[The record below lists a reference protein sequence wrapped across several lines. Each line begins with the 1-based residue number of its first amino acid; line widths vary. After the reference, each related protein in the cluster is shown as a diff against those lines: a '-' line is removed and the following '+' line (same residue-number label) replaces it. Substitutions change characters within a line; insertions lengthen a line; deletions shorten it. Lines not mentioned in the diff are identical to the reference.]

1 MSRKISMSEETYKRK
16 LTAIFSTDVKGYS
29 RLMGGDELATV
40 AILKKYRQVIAE
52 YINRYQGRVIDSP
65 GDNLLAEFA
74 SVVNAV
80 ECALAVQEEISNR
93 NKEVPEERR
102 MEFRIGIHLGD
113 VIQDKD
119 RIYGDGV
126 NIAARLEG
134 LANAGEVWISGM
146 AYDQVKSKIT
156 VGFEYQ
162 GRQKVKNIS
171 DPIRVYRL
179 LTDPD
184 KSGSTIYRR
193 KKDDPR
199 HRARMTVLVI
209 SVMVISIV
217 AAVVGFKLYFHGS
230 SAGPIKK
237 AIAAHKMRANL
248 KNIPS
253 IAVLPFLNMS
263 KDTGQEYFADGFT
276 EDLITDLSKIS
287 GLRVISRNSVFV
299 YKGKPVN
306 IAKVGKEFGVGY
318 VLEGSVRKIGNQ
330 VRINA
335 QLIDVKTINHV
346 WADRYD
352 RDLKDIFNLQDEVS
366 KKIVSALALKL
377 TEGEEAR
384 IFKKATKN
392 MDAYDVY
399 LRGMGFYSRFTHHFN
414 GKARELFKR
423 AIKIDPRFAEAHA
436 AMGWTYVTDWFMG
449 WTKDLNSLE
458 QAQESAEI
466 ALSLDENASKALCLL
481 GSVLLWKKKHDEAIV
496 AYEKSLALNPNY
508 AEALSGMG
516 DTLSWAGRPKEGIPL
531 IEEAISLNPSQEGY
545 YQFYLG
551 HAFYLTKR
559 YNQAIEALQKSLNQN
574 PDFFPSRVYLAAVYS
589 EIDQIG
595 FAKDEMGE
603 VSKKLTKDSFD
614 ELGEKLPY
622 KDPKML
628 QRVLDALEKVVGK

>member
-1 MSRKISMSEETYKRK
+1 
-16 LTAIFSTDVKGYS
+16 
-29 RLMGGDELATV
+29 
-40 AILKKYRQVIAE
+40 
-52 YINRYQGRVIDSP
+52 VIDSP
-65 GDNLLAEFA
+65 GDNMLAEFA

-80 ECALAVQEEISNR
+80 ECALAVQEEIKNR
-93 NKEVPEERR
+93 NREVPKERR
-102 MEFRIGIHLGD
+102 MEFRIGVNLGD
-113 VIQDKD
+113 VIQDKE

-134 LANAGEVWISGM
+134 LANAGEVWISSM
-146 AYDQVKSKIT
+146 AYDQVKSKIP

-162 GRQKVKNIS
+162 GRQKVKNIP

-199 HRARMTVLVI
+199 HRARMAVLVM
-209 SVMVISIV
+209 SVMVAAIV
-217 AAVVGFKLYFHGS
+217 AAIIGFKLYFHGYD
-230 SAGPIKK
+230 GPIKK
-237 AIAAHKMRANL
+237 AITAHRRGAIS

-253 IAVLPFLNMS
+253 IAVLPFLNIS
-263 KDTGQEYFADGFT
+263 EDAEQEYFADGFT

-299 YKGKPVN
+299 YKGKSVK
-306 IAKVGKEFGVGY
+306 IAEIGKEFGVNY
-318 VLEGSVRKIGNQ
+318 VLEGSVRKVGDR

-352 RDLKDIFNLQDEVS
+352 RDLKDIFNIQDEVS
-366 KKIVSALALKL
+366 KRIVSALALKL

-399 LRGMGFYSRFTHHFN
+399 LRAMGYYSRFTSHFN
-414 GKARELFKR
+414 EKARELFKR
-423 AIKIDPRFAEAHA
+423 AIHLDPRFADAHSA
-436 AMGWTYVTDWFMG
+436 IGWTYFMDWSLG
-449 WTKDLNSLE
+449 WSQDLASLE
-458 QAQESAEI
+458 QAYESAEI
-466 ALSLDENASKALCLL
+466 ALSLDEDASKALCLL

-496 AYEKSLALNPNY
+496 AYKKSLALNPNY

-516 DTLSWAGRPKEGIPL
+516 NTLCWAGRPKEGIPL
-531 IEEAISLNPSQEGY
+531 IEEAISLNPKKVGY
-545 YQFYLG
+545 YQFFLG
-551 HAFYLTKR
+551 HAFYLTLR

-574 PDFFPSRVYLAAVYS
+574 PDFFPSRIYLAAVYS
-589 EIDQIG
+589 EIDQMG
-595 FAKDEMGE
+595 FAKDEMDE
-603 VSKKLTKDSFD
+603 VLKKLSRDSFD
-614 ELGEKLPY
+614 GFGQKLPY
-622 KDPKML
+622 RDPKML
-628 QRVLDALEKVVGK
+628 QRVLDALAKVLDN

>member
-1 MSRKISMSEETYKRK
+1 MSEEAYKRK
-16 LTAIFSTDVKGYS
+16 LTAIFSTDVKDYS
-29 RLMGGDELATV
+29 RLMGDDELATV
-40 AILKKYRQVIAE
+40 AILKEYHQVITE
-52 YINRYQGRVIDSP
+52 HINRYQGRVIDSP

-80 ECALAVQEEISNR
+80 ECALAVQQEIKNR
-93 NKEVPEERR
+93 NIEVPKKRR
-102 MEFRIGIHLGD
+102 MEFRIGINLGD

-146 AYDQVKSKIT
+146 AYDQIKSKIA

-162 GRQKVKNIS
+162 GRQKVKNIP

-199 HRARMTVLVI
+199 HRKRMAVVVI
-209 SVMVISIV
+209 SVMVVAIV
-217 AAVVGFKLYFHGS
+217 AAIVGFKLNFHGS
-230 SAGPIKK
+230 NGPIKK
-237 AIAAHKMRANL
+237 AITAHRMRANL

-263 KDTGQEYFADGFT
+263 EDEGQEYFADGFT

-299 YKGKPVN
+299 YKGKSVK
-306 IAKVGKEFGVGY
+306 ISEVGKEFGVGY
-318 VLEGSVRKIGNQ
+318 VLEGSVRKIGDQ

-335 QLIDVKTINHV
+335 QLIDVKTINHL
-346 WADRYD
+346 WAERYD

-377 TEGEEAR
+377 TEGEESR
-384 IFKKATKN
+384 ILKKATEN

-399 LRGMGFYSRFTHHFN
+399 LRGMGYYSRFTQHFN
-414 GKARELFKR
+414 GKARELYKR
-423 AIKIDPRFAEAHA
+423 AIKLDPRFAEAHA

-449 WTKDLNSLE
+449 WTKDLASLE
-458 QAQESAEI
+458 KARESAEI
-466 ALSLDENASKALCLL
+466 ALSLDGNASKALCLL
-481 GSVLLWKKKHDEAIV
+481 GNVLLWKKKHDKAIV

-516 DTLSWAGRPKEGIPL
+516 DTLSWAGRPEEGIAL
-531 IEEAISLNPSQEGY
+531 IEEAISLNPNQEGY
-545 YQFYLG
+545 YQFFLG

-559 YNQAIEALQKSLNQN
+559 YNQAIAALQKSLNQN
-574 PDFFPSRVYLAAVYS
+574 PDFFPSRIYLAAVYS
-589 EIDQIG
+589 EIDQMG
-595 FAKDEMGE
+595 FAKDEMDE
-603 VSKKLTKDSFD
+603 VLKRVPEDSFD
-614 ELGEKLPY
+614 ELHQKLPY
-622 KDPKML
+622 KDPKTL
-628 QRVLDALEKVVGK
+628 KRVLDAIAKVIDK

>member
-1 MSRKISMSEETYKRK
+1 MSEETYKRK
-16 LTAIFSTDVKGYS
+16 LTAIFSTDVKDYS
-29 RLMGGDELATV
+29 RLMGEDELATV
-40 AILKKYRQVIAE
+40 EVLKKYRQVIAE
-52 YINRYQGRVIDSP
+52 YIDRYQGRVIDSP

-80 ECALAVQEEISNR
+80 ECALAVQEEIKDQ
-93 NKEVPEERR
+93 NKDVPKNRR
-102 MEFRIGIHLGD
+102 MEFRIGVNLGD

-146 AYDQVKSKIT
+146 AYDQVKGKIA
-156 VGFEYQ
+156 VGFEYR
-162 GRQKVKNIS
+162 GRQKVKNIP
-171 DPIRVYRL
+171 DLMRVYRL

-184 KSGSTIYRR
+184 KSGSIIYRW

-199 HRARMTVLVI
+199 HRARMAVMVI
-209 SVMVISIV
+209 SVMVISVV
-217 AAVVGFKLYFHGS
+217 AAIIGFKLYFHGS

-237 AIAAHKMRANL
+237 AIAAHRMRANL
-248 KNIPS
+248 KKIPS
-253 IAVLPFLNMS
+253 IAVLPFFNIGG
-263 KDTGQEYFADGFT
+263 DVEQEYFADGFT

-299 YKGKPVN
+299 YKGKSVK
-306 IAKVGKEFGVGY
+306 IKEVGKEFGVGY
-318 VLEGSVRKIGNQ
+318 VLEGSVRKVRDQ

-335 QLIDVKTINHV
+335 QLIDVKTVNHV

-377 TEGEEAR
+377 TKGEETR
-384 IFKKATKN
+384 IFKKATEN

-399 LRGMGFYSRFTHHFN
+399 LRGMEYYSRFVQHFN
-414 GKARELFKR
+414 EKARELFKR
-423 AIKIDPRFAEAHA
+423 AIKLDPRFAEAYA
-436 AMGWTYVTDWFMG
+436 ALGWTYVTDWSMG
-449 WTKDLNSLE
+449 WTNDLAFLQ
-458 QAQESAEI
+458 QAHEAAEI
-466 ALSLDENASKALCLL
+466 ALSLDENAHKALCLL
-481 GSVLLWKKKHDEAIV
+481 GYVLLWKKKHDESID

-531 IEEAISLNPSQEGY
+531 IEEAISLNPKQVEY
-545 YQFYLG
+545 YQFSLG
-551 HAFYLTKR
+551 HAFYLAHR
-559 YNQAIEALQKSLNQN
+559 YNQAIEAFQKSLNQN
-574 PDFFPSRVYLAAVYS
+574 PDFFPSRIYLAAVYS

-595 FAKDEMGE
+595 FAKDEMDE
-603 VSKKLTKDSFD
+603 VLKRITIVSFD
-614 ELGEKLPY
+614 ELAQKLPY
-622 KDPKML
+622 KDSKML
-628 QRVLDALEKVVGK
+628 KRVLGALKKVVGK

>member
-1 MSRKISMSEETYKRK
+1 MSKETYKRK
-16 LTAIFSTDVKGYS
+16 LAAIFSTDVKDYS
-29 RLMGGDELATV
+29 RLMGEDELATV
-40 AILKKYRQVIAE
+40 ATIKKYRQVITE
-52 YINRYQGRVIDSP
+52 HINRFQGRVIDSP
-65 GDNLLAEFA
+65 GDNILAEFD

-80 ECALAVQEEISNR
+80 ECALAVQEEIKSQ
-93 NKEVPEERR
+93 NKEVPEKRR
-102 MEFRIGIHLGD
+102 MEFRIGVNLGD

-134 LANAGEVWISGM
+134 LANAGEVWISSM
-146 AYDQVKSKIT
+146 AYDQVKSKIP

-162 GRQKVKNIS
+162 GKQKVKNIP

-179 LTDPD
+179 LTDPV

-199 HRARMTVLVI
+199 HRARMAVMVI
-209 SVMVISIV
+209 SVMVVSIV
-217 AAVVGFKLYFHGS
+217 AAIVGFKLNFHGS
-230 SAGPIKK
+230 NGPIKK
-237 AIAAHKMRANL
+237 AITAHRMRVNL

-253 IAVLPFLNMS
+253 IAVLPFLNIS
-263 KDTGQEYFADGFT
+263 EDAEQEYFADGFT

-287 GLRVISRNSVFV
+287 GLRVISRNSVFA
-299 YKGKPVN
+299 YKGKS
-306 IAKVGKEFGVGY
+306 IKIKEVGKEFGVGY
-318 VLEGSVRKIGNQ
+318 VLEGSVRKIGDQ

-352 RDLKDIFNLQDEVS
+352 RDMKDIFNLQDEVS
-366 KKIVSALALKL
+366 QKIVSALALEL
-377 TEGEEAR
+377 TKGEEAR

-423 AIKIDPRFAEAHA
+423 AIKLDPKFAKAYA
-436 AMGWTYVTDWFMG
+436 ALGWTYVTDWFMG
-449 WTKDLNSLE
+449 WTKDLYSLE
-458 QAQESAEI
+458 QAQESAKI
-466 ALSLDENASKALCLL
+466 ALHLDENATKALCLL

-516 DTLSWAGRPKEGIPL
+516 DTLAWAGRPKEGIPL
-531 IEEAISLNPSQEGY
+531 IEEAISLDPSQVAY
-545 YQFYLG
+545 HQFFLG
-551 HAFYLTKR
+551 HAFYLTHQ
-559 YNQAIEALQKSLNQN
+559 YNRAIVALQKSLNQN
-574 PDFFPSRVYLAAVYS
+574 PDFFPSRIYLAAVYS
-589 EIDQIG
+589 EIDQVG
-595 FAKDEMGE
+595 FAKDEMDE
-603 VSKKLTKDSFD
+603 VLKRVPGDSFD
-614 ELGEKLPY
+614 ELHQKLPY

-628 QRVLDALEKVVGK
+628 KRVLDAIKKVVGK

>member
-1 MSRKISMSEETYKRK
+1 MNEETYKRK
-16 LTAIFSTDVKGYS
+16 LTAIFSTDVKDYS
-29 RLMGGDELATV
+29 RLMGDDELATV
-40 AILKKYRQVIAE
+40 AILKEYRQVISE
-52 YINRYQGRVIDSP
+52 HINRYQGRVIDSP

-74 SVVNAV
+74 SVVNAT
-80 ECALAVQEEISNR
+80 ECALAVQQEIKNR
-93 NKEVPEERR
+93 NTEVAKNRR
-102 MEFRIGIHLGD
+102 MEFRIGINLGD
-113 VIQDKD
+113 VIQDRD

-134 LANAGEVWISGM
+134 LARAGEVWISGT
-146 AYDQVKSKIT
+146 AYDQIKSKIA

-162 GRQKVKNIS
+162 GRQKVKNIP

-184 KSGSTIYRR
+184 KSGSIIYRR

-199 HRARMTVLVI
+199 HRSRMAVVVI
-209 SVMVISIV
+209 SAMVISIL
-217 AAVVGFKLYFHGS
+217 AAVAGFKLYFHGP

-237 AIAAHKMRANL
+237 AIAAHRMRANL

-253 IAVLPFLNMS
+253 IAVLPFLNIS
-263 KDTGQEYFADGFT
+263 EDSEQEYFADGFT

-287 GLRVISRNSVFV
+287 GLRVISRNSVFA
-299 YKGKPVN
+299 YKGKTVK
-306 IAKVGKEFGVGY
+306 IKEVGKEFDVGY
-318 VLEGSVRKIGNQ
+318 VLEGSVRKIGDQ

-366 KKIVSALALKL
+366 QKIVSALALKL
-377 TEGEEAR
+377 TKGEEAR

-414 GKARELFKR
+414 EKSRELFKR
-423 AIKIDPRFAEAHA
+423 AIKLDPKFAEAYA
-436 AMGWTYVTDWFMG
+436 ALGWTYVTDWFMG
-449 WTKDLNSLE
+449 WTKDFYSLE

-466 ALSLDENASKALCLL
+466 AISLDENATKALCLL
-481 GSVLLWKKKHDEAIV
+481 GSVLLWKKKHDEAIE

-516 DTLSWAGRPKEGIPL
+516 DTLAWAGRPKEGIPL
-531 IEEAISLNPSQEGY
+531 IEEAISLDPRKVAY
-545 YQFYLG
+545 HQFFLG
-551 HAFYLTKR
+551 HAFFLTHR

-574 PDFFPSRVYLAAVYS
+574 PDFFPSRIYLAAVYS
-589 EIDQIG
+589 EMDQVG
-595 FAKDEMGE
+595 FAKDEMDE
-603 VSKKLTKDSFD
+603 VLKRVPGDSFD
-614 ELGEKLPY
+614 ELHQKLPY

-628 QRVLDALEKVVGK
+628 KRVLDAIKKIIKT